1 MRTVLVIA
9 PNSALAEAVRKA
21 LAPERYRVIE
31 HTSLREDELRL
42 TASAVDACVFDA
54 DLTSIEPI
62 RQVERL
68 RRALPHCPILLYA
81 SDSQRNWEEDAYLL
95 GVNHILGKPV
105 RARLLNS

>member
-9 PNSALAEAVRKA
+9 PNPALPAAVRQA

-31 HTSLREDELRL
+31 HTALREDELRL
-42 TASAVDACVFDA
+42 TASAVDACVFDV

-68 RRALPHCPILLYA
+68 RRVLPQCPIILYA
-81 SDSQRNWEEDAYLL
+81 SDSQWSGRRTPISLAS
-95 GVNHILGKPV
+95 II
-105 RARLLNS
+105 S